1 MENDTS
7 LEVIISQVGLEDNV
21 ASDPTDP
28 ATDNT
33 DKTDQDDD
41 DEIMDSTGDKLF
53 SNNITRVNVLIIT
66 IQMFWC
72 I

>member
-41 DEIMDSTGDKLF
+41 DEIMDSTGDKL
-53 SNNITRVNVLIIT
+53 SIE
-66 IQMFWC
+66 
-72 I
+72 